1 MNKFARY
8 VMVFFECS
16 IDEFLFAGKWLP
28 NLAMKIY
35 ICREYDIMIMIIE
48 RGKKKREKEWYKL
61 RRVNMRDPRQE

>member
-48 RGKKKREKEWYKL
+48 RGKKKRKKE
-61 RRVNMRDPRQE
+61 